1 MIGSNSMDKIF
12 ENVTL
17 YFVTF
22 PEGGNNAFMGYLQ
35 KYYKEEEQ
43 AIDITENISWSRN
56 YGTGISIYNKWE
68 PKIESQSFN
77 NPMVNNESLGKELLR
92 LWGKRSRVWTQQ
104 NGITSSINQQRKQW
118 VYNLAEKLDTMMLDK
133 YKTLEGVTS
142 AIIYTHYLPIG
153 IEGVNKYFK
162 NVKHL
167 LAVNPTNLDTAYW
180 CERLKDI
187 KKAKHSPTE
196 RELLEKSRLVLRRYN
211 DALDLYPAETNIDYN
226 KFFFDRDEQ
235 EIKKFFLGTVPGEFK
250 ESKLEPIK
258 KMIKAVTDKNI
269 MLAKEKHI
277 NLSDDFQQILEAT
290 T

>member
-1 MIGSNSMDKIF
+1 MYKIF
-12 ENVTL
+12 DNVTL

-35 KYYKEEEQ
+35 KYYKGEEQ

-77 NPMVNNESLGKELLR
+77 NPVISDEHLGEELLR

-104 NGITSSINQQRKQW
+104 NGITSSINQQRKEW
-118 VYNLAEKLDTMMLDK
+118 VYRLAEKLNQMNLEK
-133 YKTLEGVTS
+133 YKTLEGITS

-167 LAVNPTNLDTAYW
+167 LAVNPTDLDTAYW

-196 RELLEKSRLVLRRYN
+196 RELLEKSRLVTRRYN

-250 ESKLEPIK
+250 YSKLEKIK
-258 KMIKAVTDKNI
+258 KMIKAVTDNNI
-269 MLAKEKHI
+269 KLTKQKDIQFTSKFQHTLEKA
-277 NLSDDFQQILEAT
+277 Q
-290 T
+290 